1 MGVRCGHSADDK
13 VFNGKLVDGD
23 GFSDIPPSLW
33 SSSYF
38 HLISKASAESQ
49 LRQHR
54 AQFSQYQDP
63 QCAPTDSMGQADI
76 PTPDE
81 KNESKVW
88 KLNPLWSRKS
98 GISIAF
104 NISI

>member
-1 MGVRCGHSADDK
+1 MGARCGHSADDK

-23 GFSDIPPSLW
+23 GFPDIPPSLW

-38 HLISKASAESQ
+38 HLICKASTEFQ

-88 KLNPLWSRKS
+88 KLNPLWSRNS